1 MNLKLT
7 LNYCMCI
14 ANLNTSEIEND
25 MLVESER
32 AVFVPPFESDELYSY

>member
-14 ANLNTSEIEND
+14 ANLNSEIEND